1 MVWERAGDGDLL
13 FHAKTVGRCFVC
25 RFRALCSRYD
35 ADATFSSL
43 PFSSRHGRIATK
55 VHILPVF
62 PSISGHALVT
72 RHLHRRPPKNAP
84 PIPRRPERRFR
95 GTDQNTGSHAS
106 ARGTRPSVRRSA
118 KVKSVTVSVIFIVA
132 PCGDWTRGF
141 SGLHG
146 TRLWSFQARWTL
158 ISHFFFF
165 FVYILLF
172 FIRFKPALHR
182 FFYVVVVVVNKK
194 DNAFTCTESK
204 FAYLFRSLLDVSFSS
219 LHSVKQYKRKHPSY
233 LPSPLHPPPSPSLY
247 PWSSTGPYVS
257 AICFY
262 CFFVTPLIF
271 WISFTLT
278 MDFYLLKFDPARRVA
293 VSREYLVDIKRVVN
307 CVHPGSRQPGVYGCK
322 YNS

>member
-165 FVYILLF
+165 LCIYYYFLLGLSLHSIDSFMLLLLSLIRKIMLLPVQKVSLHIYLDPCWMSRSVHCTRLNNTKESTRPTYLPPSLPLPLPVILDRSLCKCNMFLLF
-172 FIRFKPALHR
+172 FC
-182 FFYVVVVVVNKK
+182 Y
-194 DNAFTCTESK
+194 S
-204 FAYLFRSLLDVSFSS
+204 AYLLDKFHFDDGFLFVKIRPRSKSRSF
-219 LHSVKQYKRKHPSY
+219 
-233 LPSPLHPPPSPSLY
+233 
-247 PWSSTGPYVS
+247 
-257 AICFY
+257 
-262 CFFVTPLIF
+262 
-271 WISFTLT
+271 
-278 MDFYLLKFDPARRVA
+278 
-293 VSREYLVDIKRVVN
+293 KRV
-307 CVHPGSRQPGVYGCK
+307 SSWY
-322 YNS
+322 

>member
-13 FHAKTVGRCFVC
+13 FHAKTVGRRFVC

-165 FVYILLF
+165 LCIYYYFLLG
-172 FIRFKPALHR
+172 L
-182 FFYVVVVVVNKK
+182 
-194 DNAFTCTESK
+194 
-204 FAYLFRSLLDVSFSS
+204 S
-219 LHSVKQYKRKHPSY
+219 LHSIDSFMLLLSLIRKIMLLPVQKVSLHIYLDPCWMSRSVHCTRLNNTKESTRPTY
-233 LPSPLHPPPSPSLY
+233 LPPSTPLPPPP
-247 PWSSTGPYVS
+247 
-257 AICFY
+257 
-262 CFFVTPLIF
+262 
-271 WISFTLT
+271 FTR
-278 MDFYLLKFDPARRVA
+278 DPRPV
-293 VSREYLVDIKRVVN
+293 LM
-307 CVHPGSRQPGVYGCK
+307 
-322 YNS
+322 

>member
-13 FHAKTVGRCFVC
+13 FHAKTVGRRFVC

-72 RHLHRRPPKNAP
+72 RHLHRRPPQKRSPHPPPSWKTFSRNGPKHGLSCFRAWNATV
-84 PIPRRPERRFR
+84 RPQVRQGQKRDSFCNIHCSSMRGLDERILRTAR
-95 GTDQNTGSHAS
+95 HSTMKLSGSLDLNF
-106 ARGTRPSVRRSA
+106 T
-118 KVKSVTVSVIFIVA
+118 
-132 PCGDWTRGF
+132 
-141 SGLHG
+141 
-146 TRLWSFQARWTL
+146 
-158 ISHFFFF
+158 FFFF

-247 PWSSTGPYVS
+247 PWSSTGPHVS

>member
-13 FHAKTVGRCFVC
+13 FHAKTVGRRFVC

-233 LPSPLHPPPSPSLY
+233 LPSPLPPPP
-247 PWSSTGPYVS
+247 
-257 AICFY
+257 
-262 CFFVTPLIF
+262 
-271 WISFTLT
+271 FTR
-278 MDFYLLKFDPARRVA
+278 DPRPV
-293 VSREYLVDIKRVVN
+293 LM
-307 CVHPGSRQPGVYGCK
+307 
-322 YNS
+322 